1 MVYEGLPTWVS
12 GIDLGVIAQE
22 VEMEALFQLDDCNN
36 HECTNPNC
44 TCDPCDCTE
53 DNPCSCCISPP
64 E

>member
-36 HECTNPNC
+36 QECANPNC

>member
-1 MVYEGLPTWVS
+1 MNEEESNMV
-12 GIDLGVIAQE
+12 GV
-22 VEMEALFQLDDCNN
+22 DCNN